1 MNIAE
6 MSEREV
12 NEKLVEIRS
21 KLQGDLTVIPTEEL
35 TAMNTEVDTLN
46 QRSAEIQTAIKKR
59 EDELERALNFGK
71 TVEVPPK
78 KEERKMEEK
87 YTVKS
92 PEYRSAFFKM
102 LAGEQLNEVEQR
114 AFTETTATFGG
125 ALPVETANQIWSNIE
140 EEHPILGDIT
150 TYRTK
155 TVLEVTIHSAIAA
168 GDAAVTAQGAA
179 PTEEQNTWVK
189 VTLSGKDFAK
199 SVDISY
205 AMGMMASPALEP
217 YLIQEIGDRLGAA
230 LAADIIAQVTADTA
244 AGNKKTSAAV
254 KVTTYVELNG
264 LFALLKASKGAV
276 VYANEA
282 TIYNYLTSIVDT
294 TGRPVF
300 QPNANDDIVGYLLGK
315 PVKIEAAAADNLFYI
330 GNPKKVIGNFV
341 QDIMIEFAKDIKK
354 HVYTYSG
361 YARFECK
368 LTNASA
374 FVIFTVKQA

>member
-1 MNIAE
+1 MEIKDMTLKEVENRQ
-6 MSEREV
+6 SEI
-12 NEKLVEIRS
+12 KTI
-21 KLQGDLTVIPTEEL
+21 LQGDLTAVETEAL
-35 TAMNTEVDTLN
+35 KQLNTELDSLEA
-46 QRSAEIQTAIKKR
+46 RKAEIDKAI
-59 EDELERALNFGK
+59 
-71 TVEVPPK
+71 
-78 KEERKMEEK
+78 EERDAVLKEAKSKGVVVAQPKEVKPMEQK
-87 YTVKS
+87 FTLAS
-92 PEYRSAFFKM
+92 PEFRTAFFKK
-102 LAGEQLNEVEQR
+102 LAGEKLNEVEER

-125 ALPVETANQIWSNIE
+125 SLPTETANTIWSNIE

-155 TVLEVTIHSAIAA
+155 NVFELSVHTAVAA
-168 GDAAVTAQGAA
+168 GDAAVVAQGAA
-179 PTEEQNTWVK
+179 NADGQNTYVT
-189 VTLSGKDFAK
+189 VTLSGKDF
-199 SVDISY
+199 SMSLDIGY
-205 AMGMMASPALEP
+205 AMSMMASPDLER
-217 YLIQEIGDRLGAA
+217 YLIAEIGERIGAA
-230 LAADIIAQVTADTA
+230 LAADVVAQIVADTA

-315 PVKIEAAAADNLFYI
+315 PVKIESAGTDNLFYI
-330 GNPKKVIGNFV
+330 GNPKKVVGNFI

-354 HVYTYSG
+354 HVFTYSG

-368 LTNASA
+368 LTNDKA
-374 FVIFTVKQA
+374 FVVFTVKQA

>member
-6 MSEREV
+6 MNEREV
-12 NEKLVEIRS
+12 GERLVEIRS

-35 TAMNTEVDTLN
+35 TAMNTEVDALN
-46 QRSAEIQTAIKKR
+46 QRSVEIQTAIVTR
-59 EDELERALNFGK
+59 EKELERAMK
-71 TVEVPPK
+71 TGVKVAEPP
-78 KEERKMEEK
+78 KEERKMEQI
-87 YTVKS
+87 YNVKS

-125 ALPVETANQIWSNIE
+125 SLPTETAKEIWSNIE
-140 EEHPILGDIT
+140 EEHPILGDIKM
-150 TYRTK
+150 YRTG
-155 TVLEVTIHSAIAA
+155 TVFEISVHTAIAA
-168 GDAAVTAQGAA
+168 GGAEVTAQGAA
-179 PTEEQNTWVK
+179 PTETQNTYAT
-189 VTLSGKDFAK
+189 VTLSGKDFSM
-199 SVDISY
+199 SVDIGY
-205 AMGMMASPALEP
+205 AMKMMAAPALEE
-217 YLIQEIGDRLGAA
+217 YLISEISEQIGAKM
-230 LAADIIAQVTADTA
+230 AADVIAQIVADAA

-254 KVTTYVELNG
+254 KVTTYVELNS

-315 PVKIEAAAADNLFYI
+315 PVKIESAGTDNLFYI
-330 GNPKKVIGNFV
+330 GNPKKVAGNMV
-341 QDIMIEFAKDIKK
+341 QDIMIESAKDVKK

-368 LTNASA
+368 LTNDKA
-374 FVIFTVKQA
+374 FVVFTVKQA